1 MVDLASGRIIFD
13 LSLQSSITWPLIRLI
28 NVCMPSVE
36 PDQVFPSQNP
46 LHLDIRLGTL
56 TVVSKVPC
64 ARILRCLDRKE
75 REDSSI
81 ITQASSNNS
90 IVVLLSLQIA

>member
-28 NVCMPSVE
+28 SVCMPSVE
-36 PDQVFPSQNP
+36 PDQAFPSQNP

-90 IVVLLSLQIA
+90 IRVLLSLQIA

>member
-1 MVDLASGRIIFD
+1 MVGLASGRIIFD
-13 LSLQSSITWPLIRLI
+13 LSLQSSITWPLTRLI
-28 NVCMPSVE
+28 SVCMPSVE
-36 PDQVFPSQNP
+36 PDQAFPSQNP

>member
-13 LSLQSSITWPLIRLI
+13 LSLQSSITWPLTRLI
-28 NVCMPSVE
+28 SVCMPSVE
-36 PDQVFPSQNP
+36 PDQAFPSQNP

-90 IVVLLSLQIA
+90 IRVLLSLQIA

>member
-1 MVDLASGRIIFD
+1 MVGLASGRIIFG
-13 LSLQSSITWPLIRLI
+13 LGLQSSITWPLIRLI
-28 NVCMPSVE
+28 SVCMPSVE
-36 PDQVFPSQNP
+36 PDQAFPSQNP

>member
-28 NVCMPSVE
+28 SVCMPSVE
-36 PDQVFPSQNP
+36 PDQAFPSQNP

-90 IVVLLSLQIA
+90 IVVVLSLQIA

>member
-28 NVCMPSVE
+28 SVCMPSVE
-36 PDQVFPSQNP
+36 PDQAFPSQNP

>member
-13 LSLQSSITWPLIRLI
+13 LSLRSSITWPLTRLI
-28 NVCMPSVE
+28 SVCMPSVE
-36 PDQVFPSQNP
+36 PDQAFPSQNP

-90 IVVLLSLQIA
+90 IRVLLSLQIA

>member
-1 MVDLASGRIIFD
+1 MVGLASGRIIFD
-13 LSLQSSITWPLIRLI
+13 LGPQSSITWSLIRLI
-28 NVCMPSVE
+28 GVCMASLE
-36 PDQVFPSQNP
+36 PDQAFPSQNP
-46 LHLDIRLGTL
+46 LQLDIRLGTL

-64 ARILRCLDRKE
+64 ARILCCLDRKD

>member
-13 LSLQSSITWPLIRLI
+13 LSLQSSITWPLTRLI
-28 NVCMPSVE
+28 SVCMPSVE
-36 PDQVFPSQNP
+36 PDQAFPSQNP

>member
-1 MVDLASGRIIFD
+1 MVDLASGRNIFR

-28 NVCMPSVE
+28 SVCVPSVK
-36 PDQVFPSQNP
+36 PDQAFPSQNP

-64 ARILRCLDRKE
+64 ARISCCLDRKD

-90 IVVLLSLQIA
+90 IRVLLSLQIA

>member
-13 LSLQSSITWPLIRLI
+13 LSLQSSITWPLTRLI
-28 NVCMPSVE
+28 SVCMPSVE
-36 PDQVFPSQNP
+36 PDQAFPSQNP

-56 TVVSKVPC
+56 TVVSKIPC

-90 IVVLLSLQIA
+90 IVVLLGLQIA

>member
-1 MVDLASGRIIFD
+1 MVGLASARIIFG
-13 LSLQSSITWPLIRLI
+13 LGLQSSITWPLIRLI
-28 NVCMPSVE
+28 SVCVPSVK
-36 PDQVFPSQNP
+36 PDQAFPSQNP

-56 TVVSKVPC
+56 TVVSKVSC

>member
-13 LSLQSSITWPLIRLI
+13 LSLQSSITWPLTRLVS
-28 NVCMPSVE
+28 VCMPSVE
-36 PDQVFPSQNP
+36 PDQAFPSQNP

-90 IVVLLSLQIA
+90 IRVLLSLQIA

>member
-13 LSLQSSITWPLIRLI
+13 LSLQSSITWPLTRLI
-28 NVCMPSVE
+28 SVCMPSVE
-36 PDQVFPSQNP
+36 PDQAFPSQNP

-90 IVVLLSLQIA
+90 IVVLLSLQIV

>member
-13 LSLQSSITWPLIRLI
+13 LSLQSSITWPLTRLI
-28 NVCMPSVE
+28 SVCMPSVE
-36 PDQVFPSQNP
+36 PDQAFPSQNP

-90 IVVLLSLQIA
+90 RVVLLGLEIA

>member
-28 NVCMPSVE
+28 SVCMPSVE
-36 PDQVFPSQNP
+36 PDQAFPSQNP

-90 IVVLLSLQIA
+90 RVVLLGLEIA